1 MAKTLN
7 KEQLEAIEH
16 YGSPLLVT
24 AGPGSGKTYVI
35 TERVKFL
42 LKKGIEPSAIL
53 CLTFSEKAAA
63 SIKKKLED
71 DSGIIASKTD
81 LTSMRIST
89 YHSFLQ
95 RLSSR
100 KYSVHRNWNAWRNYT
115 PCNTSGVGSAEY

>member
-89 YHSFLQ
+89 YHSFCRDFL
-95 RLSSR
+95 LE
-100 KYSVHRNWNAWRNYT
+100 
-115 PCNTSGVGSAEY
+115 NTVSTGIGMHGGIIH